1 MTPHQGQKFMTEF
14 EERDEFIYSEKGLA
28 VTNGKEVFI
37 KFDHGA
43 IIQLINQRY
52 TLIILKLILLT

>member
-1 MTPHQGQKFMTEF
+1 MTEF